1 MTFRNR
7 TSLYDI
13 GCALYLYFSG
23 LSTRSV
29 AKVLYFLN
37 IVKRSHV
44 SIWKWI
50 QKYQP
55 RIRTLKR
62 KSIYE
67 FIVDE
72 TMIKVGSELIWL
84 WLVAIEPAE
93 NKQILA
99 LSISKER
106 EKHVC
111 CWWKIPVKNSSC
123 IWKPC
128 RNINRWWRHLVSPSL
143 QILKFTASSSFSFW
157 EKPDWKDYAIHKG

>member
-23 LSTRSV
+23 LSARSV
-29 AKVLYFLN
+29 AKKVLYFLN
-37 IVKRSHV
+37 IVKRSNHV

-50 QKYQP
+50 QQKYQP

-84 WLVAIEPAE
+84 
-93 NKQILA
+93 
-99 LSISKER
+99 
-106 EKHVC
+106 
-111 CWWKIPVKNSSC
+111 
-123 IWKPC
+123 
-128 RNINRWWRHLVSPSL
+128 
-143 QILKFTASSSFSFW
+143 
-157 EKPDWKDYAIHKG
+157 